1 MNENLFLVGTQHHD
15 LDGKERLDA
24 ILTKLSPSII
34 ALEFHKDRE
43 NQKTLRKLSKEE
55 QQEIIFDIIN
65 GQGFNLSL
73 KQKETLF
80 EAVYQTNIR
89 MGYELTVSQDYIK
102 RNPNSRL
109 EYIDI
114 SLLKNGEEEFVKGY
128 IELATK
134 DLKDIAKNPIILNG
148 TKKILDKRVDAYLNF
163 QRINIQRTY
172 ENRKRLAGTEIMRD
186 PEILKRIKK
195 DISPQA
201 FQVLKQVYNLK
212 RDEVM
217 GRNIRQ
223 LYTNRDKL
231 VAIVGQGHLEAL
243 NSRLEDLNP
252 RVMTL
257 LEYDSI

>member
-15 LDGKERLDA
+15 LDGKERLGA

-212 RDEVM
+212 RDEV
-217 GRNIRQ
+217 
-223 LYTNRDKL
+223 

>member
-15 LDGKERLDA
+15 LDGKERLGA

-102 RNPNSRL
+102 R
-109 EYIDI
+109 
-114 SLLKNGEEEFVKGY
+114 
-128 IELATK
+128 
-134 DLKDIAKNPIILNG
+134 NPIILNG

>member
-148 TKKILDKRVDAYLNF
+148 TKKILDKGVDAYLNF

>member
-1 MNENLFLVGTQHHD
+1 
-15 LDGKERLDA
+15 
-24 ILTKLSPSII
+24 
-34 ALEFHKDRE
+34 
-43 NQKTLRKLSKEE
+43 
-55 QQEIIFDIIN
+55 
-65 GQGFNLSL
+65 
-73 KQKETLF
+73 
-80 EAVYQTNIR
+80 

-186 PEILKRIKK
+186 PKMLKIIKK

-201 FQVLKQVYNLK
+201 FQVLKQIYNPK

>member
-134 DLKDIAKNPIILNG
+134 ELKD
-148 TKKILDKRVDAYLNF
+148 
-163 QRINIQRTY
+163 
-172 ENRKRLAGTEIMRD
+172 
-186 PEILKRIKK
+186 IKK

>member
-43 NQKTLRKLSKEE
+43 NQKTLRKLSKE
-55 QQEIIFDIIN
+55 
-65 GQGFNLSL
+65 

-114 SLLKNGEEEFVKGY
+114 SLLKNGEEEFV
-128 IELATK
+128 
-134 DLKDIAKNPIILNG
+134 
-148 TKKILDKRVDAYLNF
+148 
-163 QRINIQRTY
+163 
-172 ENRKRLAGTEIMRD
+172 
-186 PEILKRIKK
+186 
-195 DISPQA
+195 
-201 FQVLKQVYNLK
+201 
-212 RDEVM
+212 
-217 GRNIRQ
+217 
-223 LYTNRDKL
+223 
-231 VAIVGQGHLEAL
+231 
-243 NSRLEDLNP
+243 
-252 RVMTL
+252 
-257 LEYDSI
+257 